1 MTNSSVTTK
10 MVLSIAFQA
19 FATQGYK
26 ALTMRSLANK
36 CGMTVSSLYHHFPS
50 KNDLYESVLDTV
62 YSDNSKYWS
71 SPIET
76 KGGTWQEQ
84 LEDYIYN
91 FCRIIHGEKGFVQLM
106 KREQLDANPGRMKK
120 LAQTLLASEYSGF
133 KRLIQKVNPDCEAHT
148 YVMVILGMALHYY
161 ETREFRR
168 YLPDYALKLDDP
180 AVVSRQITNIL
191 IGGIAYSGG
200 LK

>member
-1 MTNSSVTTK
+1 
-10 MVLSIAFQA
+10 MVLSIAFQS
-19 FATQGYK
+19 FAKQGYR

-50 KNDLYESVLDTV
+50 KNDLYDSVLETI
-62 YSDNSKYWS
+62 YRDNSKYWS

-91 FCRIIHGEKGFVQLM
+91 FCCIIHNEQGFVQLM

-120 LAQTLLASEYSGF
+120 LAQSLLASEYSGF
-133 KRLIQKVNPDCEAHT
+133 KRLIQKVNPDCEAHI
-148 YVMVILGMALHYY
+148 YVMAILGMALHYY
-161 ETREFRR
+161 ETRNFRH
-168 YLPDYALKLDDP
+168 YLPDYSLKLDDP
-180 AVVSRQITNIL
+180 AVVSKQITNIL
-191 IGGIAYSGG
+191 IGGIAFSGG
-200 LK
+200 NK